1 MMMTVFSKNLK
12 YLRLKHH
19 IEQFELAQKLGKK
32 GGSSVAN
39 WEKGIAVP
47 NLEVLLQLAHIFDI
61 SVDELVQYALY
72 EKTFPSINGLYLQ
85 LTRERKQSVYYHARK
100 ELNEQNKITQFSD
113 VVEIYG
119 AVSAGT
125 GEFLSDTEYHEAVPF
140 SGEIPPH
147 DYAVT
152 VNGNSMAPMFTDKQ
166 IIFVN
171 RTKEARS
178 GQIVIAKYDGSNV
191 YVKKLVIDEQGYR
204 LVSLNKDYDDLI
216 IDSDHNLEVLGIVV
230 L

>member
-1 MMMTVFSKNLK
+1 MSTNFSKNLK
-12 YLRLKHH
+12 YLRTINH
-19 IEQFELAQKLGKK
+19 IEQTELAQKLGKK

-39 WEKGIAVP
+39 WEKGLATP
-47 NLEVLLQLAHIFDI
+47 GLEILIEISKIFDI
-61 SVDELVQYALY
+61 TVDELVNVSLQDEY
-72 EKTFPSINGLYLQ
+72 FPSINNLYLK
-85 LTRERKQSVYYHARK
+85 LNRERKQNVYYYARK
-100 ELNEQNKITQFSD
+100 ELDEQNKIIKFSD
-113 VVEIYG
+113 IVEIYG

-125 GEFLSDTEYHEAVPF
+125 GEFLSDTEYHESVPY

-152 VNGNSMAPMFTDKQ
+152 VNGNSMEPMFTDKQ

-171 RTKEARS
+171 RTQEARN

-191 YVKKLVIDEQGYR
+191 YVKKLVIDESGYR
-204 LVSLNKDYDDLI
+204 LVSLNKDYEDLI
-216 IDSDHNLEVLGIVV
+216 VDSDHTLEVLGTVV

>member
-1 MMMTVFSKNLK
+1 MSTNFSKNLK
-12 YLRLKHH
+12 YLRTINH
-19 IEQFELAQKLGKK
+19 IEQTELAQKLGKK

-39 WEKGIAVP
+39 WEKGLATP
-47 NLEVLLQLAHIFDI
+47 GLEILIEISKIFDI
-61 SVDELVQYALY
+61 TVDELVNVSLQDEY
-72 EKTFPSINGLYLQ
+72 FPSINNLYLK
-85 LTRERKQSVYYHARK
+85 LNRERKQNVYYYARK
-100 ELNEQNKITQFSD
+100 ELDEQNKIIKFSD
-113 VVEIYG
+113 IVEIYG

-125 GEFLSDTEYHEAVPF
+125 GEFLSDTEYHESVPY

-152 VNGNSMAPMFTDKQ
+152 VNGNSMEPMFTDKQ

-171 RTKEARS
+171 RTQEARN

-191 YVKKLVIDEQGYR
+191 YVKKLVIGESGYR
-204 LVSLNKDYDDLI
+204 LVSLNKDYEDLI
-216 IDSDHNLEVLGIVV
+216 VDSDHTLEVLGTVV

>member
-1 MMMTVFSKNLK
+1 MSTNFSKNLK
-12 YLRLKHH
+12 YLRTINH
-19 IEQFELAQKLGKK
+19 IEQTELAQKLGKK

-39 WEKGIAVP
+39 WEKGLATP
-47 NLEVLLQLAHIFDI
+47 GLEILIEISNIFDI
-61 SVDELVQYALY
+61 TVDELVNVSLQDEY
-72 EKTFPSINGLYLQ
+72 FPSINNLYLK
-85 LTRERKQSVYYHARK
+85 LNRERKQNVYYYARK
-100 ELNEQNKITQFSD
+100 ELDEQNKIIKFSD
-113 VVEIYG
+113 IVEIYG

-125 GEFLSDTEYHEAVPF
+125 GEFLSDTEYHESVPY

-152 VNGNSMAPMFTDKQ
+152 VNGDSMEPMFTDKQ

-171 RTKEARS
+171 RTQEARN

-191 YVKKLVIDEQGYR
+191 YVKKLVIDESGYR
-204 LVSLNKDYDDLI
+204 LVSLNKDYEDLI
-216 IDSDHNLEVLGIVV
+216 VDSDHTLEVLGTVV

>member
-1 MMMTVFSKNLK
+1 MSTNFSKNLK
-12 YLRLKHH
+12 YLRTINH
-19 IEQFELAQKLGKK
+19 IEQTELAQKLGKK

-39 WEKGIAVP
+39 WEKG
-47 NLEVLLQLAHIFDI
+47 LATPGIEILIEISKIFDI
-61 SVDELVQYALY
+61 TVDELVNVSLQDEY
-72 EKTFPSINGLYLQ
+72 FPSINNLYLK
-85 LTRERKQSVYYHARK
+85 LNRERKQNVYYYARK
-100 ELNEQNKITQFSD
+100 ELDEQNKIIKFSD
-113 VVEIYG
+113 IVEIYG

-125 GEFLSDTEYHEAVPF
+125 GEFLSDTEYHESVPY

-152 VNGNSMAPMFTDKQ
+152 VNGNSMEPMFTDKQ

-171 RTKEARS
+171 RTQEARN

-191 YVKKLVIDEQGYR
+191 YVKKLVIDESGYR
-204 LVSLNKDYDDLI
+204 LVSLNKDYEDLI
-216 IDSDHNLEVLGIVV
+216 VDSDHTLEVLGIVV

>member
-1 MMMTVFSKNLK
+1 MSTNFSKNLK
-12 YLRLKHH
+12 YLRTINH
-19 IEQFELAQKLGKK
+19 IEQTELAQKLGKK

-39 WEKGIAVP
+39 WEKGLATP
-47 NLEVLLQLAHIFDI
+47 GLEILIEISKIFDI
-61 SVDELVQYALY
+61 TVDELVNVSLQDEY
-72 EKTFPSINGLYLQ
+72 FPSINNLYLK
-85 LTRERKQSVYYHARK
+85 LNRERKQNVYYYARK
-100 ELNEQNKITQFSD
+100 ELDEQNKIIKFSD
-113 VVEIYG
+113 IVEIYG

-125 GEFLSDTEYHEAVPF
+125 GEFLSDTEYHESVPY

-152 VNGNSMAPMFTDKQ
+152 VNGNSMEPMFTDKQ

-171 RTKEARS
+171 RTQEARN

-191 YVKKLVIDEQGYR
+191 YVKKLVIDESGYR
-204 LVSLNKDYDDLI
+204 LVSLNKDYEDLI
-216 IDSDHNLEVLGIVV
+216 VDSDHTLEVLGIVV

>member
-1 MMMTVFSKNLK
+1 MATVFSKNLK
-12 YLRLKHH
+12 YLRAKCN
-19 IEQFELAQKLGKK
+19 IEQMELAQKIGKK

-39 WEKGIAVP
+39 WEKGIAIP
-47 NLEVLLQLAHIFDI
+47 NLEVLIQLAHIFDV
-61 SVDELVQYALY
+61 SVDELVQIPLF
-72 EKTFPSINGLYLQ
+72 ESSFPSINGLYLQ
-85 LTRERKQSVYYHARK
+85 LNRERKQSVYYHARK
-100 ELNEQNKITQFSD
+100 ELNEQNKITKLSD

-125 GEFLSDTEYHEAVPF
+125 GEFLSDIEYHESVPF
-140 SGEIPPH
+140 NGEVPPH

-152 VNGNSMAPMFTDKQ
+152 VNGNSMEPMFTDKQ
-166 IIFVN
+166 IIFVK

-204 LVSLNKDYDDLI
+204 LVSLNKDYNDLI
-216 IDSDHNLEVLGIVV
+216 IDNDHNIEVLGTVV

>member
-1 MMMTVFSKNLK
+1 MATIFSNNLK
-12 YLRLKHH
+12 YLRAKYH
-19 IEQFELAQKLGKK
+19 IEQRAVAQKLGKK

-39 WEKGIAVP
+39 WEKGIAIP
-47 NLEVLLQLAHIFDI
+47 NLEVLIQLAHIFDV
-61 SVDELVQYALY
+61 SVDELVQIPLF
-72 EKTFPSINGLYLQ
+72 ESSFPSINGLYLQ
-85 LTRERKQSVYYHARK
+85 LNRERKQSVYYHARK
-100 ELNEQNKITQFSD
+100 ELNEQNNIFQISD

-125 GEFLSDTEYHEAVPF
+125 GEFLSDVEYHESAPF
-140 SGEIPPH
+140 SGEVPPH

-152 VNGNSMAPMFTDKQ
+152 VNGNSMEPMFTDKQ
-166 IIFVN
+166 IIFVK

-191 YVKKLVIDEQGYR
+191 YVKKLVIDERGYR
-204 LVSLNKDYDDLI
+204 LVSLNKDYNDLV
-216 IDSDHNLEVLGIVV
+216 IDTDHNIEILGTVV

>member
-1 MMMTVFSKNLK
+1 MSTNFSKNLK
-12 YLRLKHH
+12 YLRTINH
-19 IEQFELAQKLGKK
+19 IEQTELAQKLGKK

-39 WEKGIAVP
+39 WEKG
-47 NLEVLLQLAHIFDI
+47 LATPGIEILIEISKIFDI
-61 SVDELVQYALY
+61 TVDELVNVSLQDEY
-72 EKTFPSINGLYLQ
+72 FPSINNLYLK
-85 LTRERKQSVYYHARK
+85 LNRERKQNVYYYARK
-100 ELNEQNKITQFSD
+100 ELDEQNKIIKFSD
-113 VVEIYG
+113 IVEIYG

-125 GEFLSDTEYHEAVPF
+125 GEFLSDTEYHESVPY

-152 VNGNSMAPMFTDKQ
+152 VNGNSMEPMFTDKQ

-171 RTKEARS
+171 RTQEARN

-191 YVKKLVIDEQGYR
+191 YVKKLVIDESGYR
-204 LVSLNKDYDDLI
+204 LVSLNKDYEDLI
-216 IDSDHNLEVLGIVV
+216 VDSDHTLEVLGTVV